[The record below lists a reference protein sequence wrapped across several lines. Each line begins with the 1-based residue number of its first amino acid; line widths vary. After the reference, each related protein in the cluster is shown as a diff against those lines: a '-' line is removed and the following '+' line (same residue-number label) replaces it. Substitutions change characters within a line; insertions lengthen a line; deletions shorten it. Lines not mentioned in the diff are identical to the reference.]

1 MTTDTA
7 ELEKSLVGWVV
18 DWIEEGDIDIDPD
31 TDLLEAGLVDSM
43 GLVGLVTFLEEQT
56 GAEFDF
62 ATFDPGEGASVRGL
76 VRHCLST

>member
-1 MTTDTA
+1 MTA

-18 DWIEEGDIDIDPD
+18 DWIEEGDIAIDPD
-31 TDLLEAGLVDSM
+31 TDLLEAGLIDSM

-56 GAEFDF
+56 GVEFDF
-62 ATFDPGEGASVRGL
+62 ATFDPEAGASVHSL